1 MAGIPPAD
9 RALEVMCNIIQ
20 ELSTKIACLAVCEDR
35 LSLSD
40 KIAEEVRSNG
50 SYKTGKVVFL
60 S

>member
-1 MAGIPPAD
+1 
-9 RALEVMCNIIQ
+9 MCNIIQ